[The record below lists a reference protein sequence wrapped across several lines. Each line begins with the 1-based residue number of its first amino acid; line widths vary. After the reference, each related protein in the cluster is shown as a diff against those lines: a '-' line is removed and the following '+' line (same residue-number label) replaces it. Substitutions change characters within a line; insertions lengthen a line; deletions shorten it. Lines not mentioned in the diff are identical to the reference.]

1 MRRRRS
7 ERGNTVVEAA
17 LVLTLFIMLFLCM
30 ADVARMVYAYNEM
43 PYLAREGAR
52 YAAVHGANSS
62 SPLNYGQVITHIE
75 NMAPGVVTG
84 QLTVSVNGTTSSTS
98 TIALGSSPAEVTV
111 VATYTLNPMVKWVLN
126 GSTNV
131 SGQSILEFAQ

>member
-1 MRRRRS
+1 MRPRRS

-17 LVLTLFIMLFLCM
+17 LVLTVFIMLFICL

-62 SPLNYGQVITHIE
+62 SPLNYGQVITHIA

-84 QLTVSVNGTTSSTS
+84 QLTVSVNGTTSSSS
-98 TIALGSSPAEVTV
+98 TTALGSSPADVTIV
-111 VATYTLNPMVKWVLN
+111 TTYALNPMVKWVLSN
-126 GSTNV
+126 STNV
-131 SGQSILEFAQ
+131 SGQSVMEYAQ

>member
-75 NMAPGVVTG
+75 NVAPGVVTG

-131 SGQSILEFAQ
+131 SGQSIMEFAQ